1 MKKTINTMIIMILV
15 LFTSV
20 TTYAQVPG
28 VPNTSTTQ
36 TLTQELG
43 IGKITLTYSRPN
55 VKGREIF
62 GALVPY
68 GEVWRTGANT
78 STQITF
84 TENVLLEGHAIP
96 AGSYSL
102 FTIPNKDSWTII
114 LSKKVG
120 DWGSYSY
127 KQENDFLRFN
137 VKAAA
142 AKQKQE
148 TLTFGFENATTEN
161 TVLNLSWDKISV
173 DIHMQSNDEEKIL
186 ANIDRL
192 MAEKEVSN
200 LVYFTSIQYYYL
212 HNKDTDK
219 ALGWIARAKKDFPKR
234 GSYRVYES
242 RMLLRKGDKAGA
254 IKAAEEGI
262 RISTES
268 NDSEYLRLNQEA
280 LAIAKKK

>member
-1 MKKTINTMIIMILV
+1 MKKTINTMMLVLV
-15 LFTSV
+15 LFTGL

-36 TLTQELG
+36 SLTQELG

-84 TENVLLEGHAIP
+84 TENVLLEGHAVP

-114 LSKKVG
+114 LNKKVG

-127 KQENDFLRFN
+127 KKENDFLRFD
-137 VKAAA
+137 VKTTTARE
-142 AKQKQE
+142 KQE
-148 TLTFGFENATTEN
+148 TLTFGFQHATTE
-161 TVLNLSWDKISV
+161 TTELILSWDKVSL
-173 DIHMQSNDEEKIL
+173 DIHMKADDEAKIL

-219 ALGWIARAKKDFPKR
+219 ALGWIARAKQDFPKR

-268 NDSEYLRLNQEA
+268 SDSEYLRLNQEA
-280 LAIAKKK
+280 LEIARKK